1 MKTVKIHQKDFFINV
16 RGLIIIYLLLC
27 VLTVLFSRVYFI
39 ETLEGGAPGVLP
51 RSILPVII
59 FLTIPLALAVLFA
72 VSVGTLIRD
81 LVAGRVGSRFE
92 IRLLAYFIVVV
103 IFAAVPVTL
112 ITAQASSEVVRF
124 WRTVDPEEVLED
136 AERFVI
142 DNYNLQSE
150 RCEVLVRSRS
160 NRIDALMRAAE
171 NIPDGTDWRE
181 ELLSGIHRHIG
192 QAELAEIAEEFAAV
206 QDFWLLPSGE
216 WRNATFAGNTDL
228 ELLEPPG
235 FRNGFAPREIGRDPD
250 IIRYVLTP
258 DREEREYFEGFIRV
272 VSYRLGK
279 GFDAAIASIGE
290 KKSHFERISGIGE
303 RLWPLLILYYG
314 MFFFPTLLMT
324 VIIAISF
331 TRRVTQPLAEL
342 ADATRRVAA
351 GDLSI
356 QVLARRG
363 DELTTLIRSFNTMVQ
378 DLQKS
383 RDALLKAEKI
393 SLWQSV
399 AQQFA
404 HEIKNPLTPIRLSAE
419 RVLRRWR
426 NDPGRVGEILESSMM
441 AIVQEVDGLSN
452 LLSEFRT
459 LSRPIEPSQTWTLLK
474 AAIEDSIAPYRNSYP
489 DARFDTGHIDPEIK
503 VKMDARH
510 IGQVLSNLIINAL
523 DSMEKK
529 GVIEIRSEAVKKR
542 EHRFCRL
549 IIQDSGKG
557 IPAENR
563 EKIFTPYFTTKES
576 GTGLGLPI
584 VERIVNDYGGV
595 IWFNSAEGAG
605 TTFFIDFPL
614 DESPEANPRRVETA
628 VLKEADNN
636 GRDTDY

>member
-1 MKTVKIHQKDFFINV
+1 
-16 RGLIIIYLLLC
+16 
-27 VLTVLFSRVYFI
+27 
-39 ETLEGGAPGVLP
+39 
-51 RSILPVII
+51 
-59 FLTIPLALAVLFA
+59 
-72 VSVGTLIRD
+72 
-81 LVAGRVGSRFE
+81 
-92 IRLLAYFIVVV
+92 
-103 IFAAVPVTL
+103 
-112 ITAQASSEVVRF
+112 
-124 WRTVDPEEVLED
+124 
-136 AERFVI
+136 
-142 DNYNLQSE
+142 
-150 RCEVLVRSRS
+150 
-160 NRIDALMRAAE
+160 
-171 NIPDGTDWRE
+171 
-181 ELLSGIHRHIG
+181 
-192 QAELAEIAEEFAAV
+192 
-206 QDFWLLPSGE
+206 
-216 WRNATFAGNTDL
+216 
-228 ELLEPPG
+228 
-235 FRNGFAPREIGRDPD
+235 
-250 IIRYVLTP
+250 VLTP
-258 DREEREYFEGFIRV
+258 DRKESEYFEGFIRV
-272 VSYRLGK
+272 VSYRLGE
-279 GFDAAIASIGE
+279 GFDAAIASIDE
-290 KKSHFERISGIGE
+290 KKSRFEKISGIGE
-303 RLWPLLILYYG
+303 RLRPLLILYYA

-324 VIIAISF
+324 MIIAISF

-383 RDALLKAEKI
+383 RDALLKTEKI

-426 NDPGRVGEILESSMM
+426 NDPARVGEILENSMM

-459 LSRPIEPSQTWTLLK
+459 LSRPMEPSQTWTLLK

-489 DARFDTGHIDPEIK
+489 GVRFDTGHIDPEIK

-510 IGQVLSNLIINAL
+510 IGQVLSNLIINAV
-523 DSMEKK
+523 DSIDSTGPTDSAEKK
-529 GVIEIRSEAVKKR
+529 GSVEIRSELVKKR
-542 EHRFCRL
+542 ENRFCRL

-563 EKIFTPYFTTKES
+563 EKVFTPYFTTKGT

-584 VERIVNDYGGV
+584 VERIVNDHGGV

-614 DESPEANPRRVETA
+614 DEIPPETH
-628 VLKEADNN
+628 NN
-636 GRDTDY
+636 GV